1 MALNEKKYGRIHGK
15 DGDDKNQMKAMYDDN
30 MHSIIVDFP
39 DNYPELSAIVYYI
52 GQLEE
57 ELDYLR
63 GVINSNE
70 DILKI

>member
-15 DGDDKNQMKAMYDDN
+15 DGSDKDAIKAMFDN
-30 MHSIIVDFP
+30 NMQSIIVDFP
-39 DNYPELSAIVYYI
+39 ENYPELSAIIYYI

-63 GVINSNE
+63 SVINSKE

>member
-15 DGDDKNQMKAMYDDN
+15 DGSNKDPIKAMYDSN
-30 MHSIIVDFP
+30 MHGIVVDIP
-39 DNYPELSAIVYYI
+39 ENYPELAAIIYYI

-63 GVINSNE
+63 SVINSNK